1 MSGVG
6 EEKVCEREGLEEE
19 RGVRGCGWGRE
30 GCDRVGLEEEKGCEG
45 TGGVGLEKGKGWR
58 KRGVWL
64 EEERVGLEEEK
75 GCEGTS
81 GVGLEK
87 GKGWR
92 KRGCGWRKRRG
103 VRELVE

>member
-1 MSGVG
+1 M
-6 EEKVCEREGLEEE
+6 
-19 RGVRGCGWGRE
+19 
-30 GCDRVGLEEEKGCEG
+30 GLEEEKGCEG

-64 EEERVGLEEEK
+64 EEERVWLEEEK
-75 GCEGTS
+75 GCEGTG

-92 KRGCGWRKRRG
+92 KRGVWLEEGGWGWRKRRG